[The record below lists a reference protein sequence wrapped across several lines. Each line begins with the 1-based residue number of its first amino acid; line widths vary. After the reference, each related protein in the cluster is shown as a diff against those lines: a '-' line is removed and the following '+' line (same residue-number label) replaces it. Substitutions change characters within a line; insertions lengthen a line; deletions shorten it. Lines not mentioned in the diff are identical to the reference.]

1 MMIPGSDQRR
11 RRSRRNPESISL
23 RQREMLEFIERYSQA
38 HQYAPSIRDIRDA
51 LGISSTSLVAYHL
64 DVLEARGL
72 LRRGERTSRGL
83 SVVTT
88 TPAIHA
94 PQVRWLGTLTAGT
107 PLPDPEDTSHSDA
120 TVSVP
125 GDLFPAERLQSVYA
139 LTVRGNS
146 MIDALVADGDTV
158 LVRYQQTADRGD
170 IIVAR
175 LRHENAYTL
184 KRYEPEAGGAVR
196 LQPAN
201 TTMKPIITTAENLDI
216 QGVMVGVLRRTG

>member
-1 MMIPGSDQRR
+1 MTSGSDQRR
-11 RRSRRNPESISL
+11 RRSRRDPASISL
-23 RQREMLEFIERYSQA
+23 RQREILDYIGRYTQT
-38 HQYAPSIRDIRDA
+38 HHYAPSIREIRDT

-64 DVLEARGL
+64 DVLERNGL

-83 SVVTT
+83 AVVSA
-88 TPAIHA
+88 TPAINA
-94 PQVRWLGTLTAGT
+94 PQVRWLGTLTAGA

-125 GDLFPAERLQSVYA
+125 GDLFPAERLRAVYA

-158 LVRYQQTADRGD
+158 LVRYQQTADRGE

-184 KRYEPEAGGAVR
+184 KRYEPEADGTVR

-201 TTMKPIITTAENLDI
+201 ITMEPIITTAENLDI